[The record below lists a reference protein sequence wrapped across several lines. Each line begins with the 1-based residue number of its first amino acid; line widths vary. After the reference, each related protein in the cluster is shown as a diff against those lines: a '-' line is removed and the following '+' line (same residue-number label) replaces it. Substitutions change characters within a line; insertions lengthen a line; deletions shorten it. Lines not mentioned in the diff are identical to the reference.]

1 MTSPSPGWYPDPHIE
16 MLMRWWDGTSWTDD
30 TYERV
35 EPIEIWHH
43 TGGMP
48 EGPGPVDRPVPAA
61 GRPAASAPQPAR
73 PAQPQ
78 GARPTPDR
86 EAPRTDDGV
95 PVAGWWMRAGARMI
109 DWVIT
114 GLLAWLIAWNQS
126 AAVLDSIGSQFNAA
140 LKATEA
146 GQDPSPITYD
156 QATIEALFIISLAWV
171 LVSLLYNVGFLL
183 WRDAT
188 PGKLV
193 FGLMVRRW
201 VPGEALTVLVVVRR
215 WLGFEAASV
224 LSYIGTLYL
233 LLDVLWP
240 LRDARR
246 QALHDKIAGTCVVR
260 RADQSAIPLTPGP
273 TDQSH

>member
-1 MTSPSPGWYPDPHIE
+1 MTSPTPGWYPDPHIE

-43 TGGMP
+43 TGGVP
-48 EGPGPVDRPVPAA
+48 EGPGPVDRTVPGA
-61 GRPAASAPQPAR
+61 GRPTAAAPR
-73 PAQPQ
+73 TAQPQ
-78 GARPTPDR
+78 GARPTAAR
-86 EAPRTDDGV
+86 EVPSTDDGV
-95 PVAGWWMRAGARMI
+95 PVAGWWPRAGAQVI
-109 DWVIT
+109 DWLIT
-114 GLLAWLIAWNQS
+114 GVLAWLVAWNQS
-126 AAVLDSIGSQFNAA
+126 AVVFDSIGSQFDAA

-146 GQDPSPITYD
+146 GRDASPITYD
-156 QATIEALFIISLAWV
+156 QATVKALFIISLAWV
-171 LVSLLYNVGFLL
+171 LVSLLYNLGFLL
-183 WRDAT
+183 WRAAT
-188 PGKLV
+188 PGKMV

-246 QALHDKIAGTCVVR
+246 QALHDKLAGTCVVR
-260 RADQSAIPLTPGP
+260 RADQQVAVVLPS
-273 TDQSH
+273 TD